1 MTEQFISSYF
11 CYDLTVYKKCALFK
25 VETSLTAGNF
35 TLKIDM
41 QLYLYSVVALKYP
54 SPQSTESCVQ
64 QTEHMFDNNNKPPL
78 H

>member
-11 CYDLTVYKKCALFK
+11 CYDLKVYKKCALLK

-64 QTEHMFDNNNKPPL
+64 QTEHV
-78 H
+78 